1 LIPTEAE
8 SELEPIVVARAWR
21 GHGVG
26 RTLADTVIDAA
37 RARGDRQLVTRPVA
51 RNDAAIRFFHGLGFD
66 VLGQLELFVDLVPQE
81 ERRWRRGVALAGRDF
96 RV

>member
-1 LIPTEAE
+1 
-8 SELEPIVVARAWR
+8 
-21 GHGVG
+21 
-26 RTLADTVIDAA
+26 
-37 RARGDRQLVTRPVA
+37 VA

-81 ERRWRRGVALAGRDF
+81 KRRWRRGVVLAGRDF